1 MVPVVKKAL
10 TVAERQRKRT
20 EKLQREG
27 KYDVYKVRHANYG
40 KIYRRKQNGIL
51 ESTTAEEQLK
61 SVSVRREK
69 NKERKKRSREK
80 AAGIATPQGAN
91 TKAYSRNSSLNRAV
105 NTAKK
110 SLPNISRKK
119 NVFVRK
125 HIHIKHILN
134 IYKSK
139 TQTYFIL

>member
-10 TVAERQRKRT
+10 TAAERQRKRR

-69 NKERKKRSREK
+69 DKERKKRSRERNEAEK
-80 AAGIATPQGAN
+80 RRQVLPLLRVQTKRHIAEIA
-91 TKAYSRNSSLNRAV
+91 L
-105 NTAKK
+105 
-110 SLPNISRKK
+110 
-119 NVFVRK
+119 
-125 HIHIKHILN
+125 
-134 IYKSK
+134 
-139 TQTYFIL
+139 